1 MNRAT
6 WTLVQTSDDLWDC
19 SSASHCMRY
28 VLSSVRLCATPWTVA
43 HQVPLFMGFSRQ
55 EYWTGLAYLSPG
67 YFPDSG
73 IEPASLTSPALA
85 GVIFTASAPGK
96 PSVCCLVVPTPAEHC
111 RDKDLCPGMFPSRK
125 KMMQSVWEK
134 YGNLFFKKKMELLYH
149 SAISSMGI

>member
-28 VLSSVRLCATPWTVA
+28 VISSVRLCATPWTVA

-111 RDKDLCPGMFPSRK
+111 RDKAK
-125 KMMQSVWEK
+125 
-134 YGNLFFKKKMELLYH
+134 N
-149 SAISSMGI
+149 ISSTKSCRAYPNLQTSGNKLHNNKQY